1 MKIMKY
7 KIKDYNYIKEKIE
20 LLDWDNL
27 TLYQVDIILEMINT
41 IEYLKNLLEGKSW
54 VYSTGGRSQRAKL
67 LRLPKEQ
74 LVRIIYLQNNDI
86 KKASK
91 LLESKGESN
100 E

>member
-1 MKIMKY
+1 MKILSTKRY
-7 KIKDYNYIKEKIE
+7 KE
-20 LLDWDNL
+20 LLD
-27 TLYQVDIILEMINT
+27 
-41 IEYLKNLLEGKSW
+41 IEDKYNLLEGKSW
-54 VYSTGGRSQRAKL
+54 VYSKRAKL

-91 LLESKGESN
+91 LLESKGVEN

>member
-1 MKIMKY
+1 MKILSTKRY
-7 KIKDYNYIKEKIE
+7 KE
-20 LLDWDNL
+20 LLD
-27 TLYQVDIILEMINT
+27 
-41 IEYLKNLLEGKSW
+41 IEDKYNLLEGKSW
-54 VYSTGGRSQRAKL
+54 VYSIGGRSLRARL

-91 LLESKGESN
+91 LLESKGE

>member
-1 MKIMKY
+1 MKILSTKRY
-7 KIKDYNYIKEKIE
+7 KE
-20 LLDWDNL
+20 LLD
-27 TLYQVDIILEMINT
+27 
-41 IEYLKNLLEGKSW
+41 IEDKYNLLEGKSW
-54 VYSTGGRSQRAKL
+54 VYSIGGRSKRAKL

-91 LLESKGESN
+91 LLESKGVEN